1 MKVSTIADYISRFV
15 CAIML
20 LTALSGCIA
29 AAIGAV
35 TVASVD
41 VVHDRRTAGEY
52 FDDGAIEATFKQFIV
67 RDSSL
72 RKSTHINGT
81 SFNGIFLLT
90 GELPDE
96 NTKQQI
102 TDYATNIQGVRQ
114 VVDET
119 RISGKTA
126 FFSRTNDTWL
136 TAKVK
141 SILLKELQL
150 DATRIKVKS
159 EYGNVYLM
167 GIVTPEEAGQV
178 TQIASGVRGVVRV
191 IKVFE
196 YQS

>member
-1 MKVSTIADYISRFV
+1 MKVSIIADYVSRFLSTV
-15 CAIML
+15 L
-20 LTALSGCIA
+20 LVTVLSGCIA

-41 VVHDRRTAGEY
+41 VVHDRRSAGEY
-52 FDDGAIEATFKQFIV
+52 FDDGAIEATLKQHIL
-67 RDSSL
+67 RDSAL
-72 RKSTHINGT
+72 RKSTHVNGT

-96 NTKQQI
+96 NTKQQL
-102 TDYATNIQGVRQ
+102 TDYATNIKGVRQ

-141 SILLKELQL
+141 SILLKQLHL
-150 DATRIKVKS
+150 DANRIKVKS

-167 GIVTPEEAGQV
+167 GVVTPEEADQA
-178 TQIASGVRGVVRV
+178 TQIASAVRGVVRV
-191 IKVFE
+191 VKVFE